1 MKTVRFSSQI
11 KEGKLLLFDK
21 QNFIDKVK
29 ELPEGIYDLIVS
41 KHYKKA
47 TLKQFGY
54 LCGCVYPLS
63 IQALIDAGYD
73 DIKTIEQVDMF
84 WKVQFANTEIV
95 NRETGEIQKIPLSKE
110 DFKTIDEMAYCDL
123 IRNYCSEYLSFYIPD
138 PDPNY
143 RQNLMQE

>member
-1 MKTVRFSSQI
+1 M
-11 KEGKLLLFDK
+11 
-21 QNFIDKVK
+21 
-29 ELPEGIYDLIVS
+29 
-41 KHYKKA
+41 
-47 TLKQFGY
+47 
-54 LCGCVYPLS
+54 S

-95 NRETGEIQKIPLSKE
+95 NRETGEMQKIPLSKE

>member
-1 MKTVRFSSQI
+1 MKAVRFSSQI
-11 KEGKLLLFDK
+11 KEGKLLLLDK

-29 ELPEGIYDLIVS
+29 ELPEGIYDLTLS

-54 LCGCVYPLS
+54 LYGCVYPLS

-143 RQNLMQE
+143 KQNLITE